1 MSLNLLVLA
10 DPAASWLKP
19 LSRLDSGVQVLVTN
33 DEAEVRAQ
41 AASAD
46 MILNGA
52 FTPRLLTIAVPL
64 AAQCRWMHS
73 LWTGV
78 DNIMSPEVQA
88 SPIPLTNGRGVFRVS
103 LAEWTI
109 GAMLHFAY
117 KMRRMIRQQ
126 EAGAWETFTT
136 EELAGR
142 TLGIIG
148 YGEIG
153 RAAAGRAKAFGMRV
167 LALRR
172 RPELSSGDPLVDQ
185 VFDHAHLN
193 DLIAA
198 SDYVMIAAPLTP
210 ETRGLVGAA
219 QIAAMKP
226 NAVVINVGRG
236 AVMDEA
242 ALVDALENNRIRGA
256 ALDVFAVEPL
266 PAGHAFWRLENVLLS
281 PHTADHVQDFVHLAV
296 ECFLDNMQR
305 FRSGL
310 PLENIVDK
318 RAGY

>member
-10 DPAASWLKP
+10 DPAASWLKA
-19 LSRLDSGVQVLVTN
+19 LGNLDGDVSLQATN
-33 DEAEVRAQ
+33 DEARVRELAPTAEV
-41 AASAD
+41 
-46 MILNGA
+46 ILNGA
-52 FTPRLLTIAVPL
+52 FTPRLLALAVPV
-64 AAQCRWMHS
+64 AAQCRWIHS

-78 DNIMSPEVQA
+78 DNIMSAELEA

-109 GAMLHFAY
+109 GAMLHFSY

-126 EAGAWETFTT
+126 EAGVWEAFTT

-153 RAAAGRAKAFGMRV
+153 RAAAERARAFGMRI

-172 RPELSSGDPLVDQ
+172 RPELSSGDPLVDEM
-185 VFDHAHLN
+185 FDPGRLR

-198 SDYVMIAAPLTP
+198 SDYLLVAAPLTP
-210 ETRGLVGAA
+210 ETRGMVGAA
-219 QIAAMKP
+219 EIAAMRP

-236 AVMDEA
+236 AVIDEA
-242 ALVDALENNRIRGA
+242 ALAAALQKGRIRGA

-266 PAGHAFWRLENVLLS
+266 PAGHPFWRLENVLLS
-281 PHTADHVQDFVHLAV
+281 PHTADHVQDFVHRAV
-296 ECFLDNMQR
+296 ECFLDNLRRYRAGQA
-305 FRSGL
+305 
-310 PLENIVDK
+310 LENIVDK